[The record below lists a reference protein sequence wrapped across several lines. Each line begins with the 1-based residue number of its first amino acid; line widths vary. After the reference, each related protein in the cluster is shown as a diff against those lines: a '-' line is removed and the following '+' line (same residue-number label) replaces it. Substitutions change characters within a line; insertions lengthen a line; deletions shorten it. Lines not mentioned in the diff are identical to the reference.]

1 MASKKATGKKGSS
14 KAKAKTVATPKPRA
28 ARAPLRAV
36 GGEKAT
42 AARRASAEKPSKPRP
57 SATKANGA
65 AASLA
70 SKASATKPR
79 AAASEERAGIGVGDS
94 APSFV
99 LQDQGGAM
107 VSSETLRG
115 SAYIIYFYP
124 KDDTPGCTL
133 EACSFRDSMPRFNAK
148 GVRVLGVSPD
158 SPEVH
163 TRFVKK
169 YGLPFSLLSDPKK
182 TLAKAYGVWVMKKNY
197 GREYMG
203 VERSTFFVDRGGVV
217 RKVWRAVRV
226 PGHVD
231 EVVHTV

>member
-1 MASKKATGKKGSS
+1 
-14 KAKAKTVATPKPRA
+14 
-28 ARAPLRAV
+28 
-36 GGEKAT
+36 
-42 AARRASAEKPSKPRP
+42 
-57 SATKANGA
+57 
-65 AASLA
+65 
-70 SKASATKPR
+70 
-79 AAASEERAGIGVGDS
+79 
-94 APSFV
+94 
-99 LQDQGGAM
+99 M

-115 SAYIIYFYP
+115 SSYLIYFYP

-133 EACSFRDSMPRFNAK
+133 EACRFRDSMPRFNAK

-163 TRFVKK
+163 ARFTKK
-169 YGLPFSLLSDPKK
+169 YGLPFSLLSDPEK

-203 VERSTFFVDRGGVV
+203 VERSTFFVDRSGVV
-217 RKVWRAVRV
+217 RKTWRAVRV